1 MDVFLKTLKMLFSAV
16 LKVLTLTIRF
26 LARLLKSMVLF
37 LIKFYQKFLSPL
49 FPPVC
54 RFKPTCSV
62 YAVQAIEKYGVFKG
76 GFLALWR
83 IIRCNPF
90 SKGGYDP
97 P

>member
-1 MDVFLKTLKMLFSAV
+1 MLFSAV
-16 LKVLTLTIRF
+16 LKVLTLTLRF